1 MKEFEISEKVY
12 NEILNSKIVIFV
24 LLGYIDSK
32 GNVCNKKLIDLLPT
46 YKRKELTEYYEININ
61 ELANENEVIF
71 TCDDKDPVYCMFK
84 SKFMKSEKGY
94 TRSIKY
100 VMPKKEWEKSLE
112 KEKEVFFKNKEK
124 FFERVEDN
132 KHNSTDLSYI
142 NFENSDKLISSH
154 VEIMNDVFLIELP
167 KNIKKHTLKDNLKT
181 IKYLINKNDIYYVND
196 IKIKCFTKKNCI
208 VGKILKKITFKKNI
222 AFKSNHL
229 IFFPISSLYSGT
241 RYLFLN
247 LKNSIQKEQNN
258 LTSVDFFCDKEV
270 IDKVLCQKN
279 INIKYNSKLITL
291 IPKIQNI
298 CFTSAS
304 KSYYYKLQNVQFLN
318 NYIRLNLEKTTAA
331 DFLNKTDFIVFKLIK
346 MSDCYTAQLQT
357 SDNKFKTDK
366 NSKSEVNNYKTNIKS
381 KHNKTS
387 KRKTAIE
394 NNCSVKYVGDVLFI
408 RCKAPSFFHA
418 IKNGEITELN
428 LIKYKHNLISS
439 RYLENVKTVISYPE
453 LEAIHCKSTLRDGL
467 VHFQLHNDDIE
478 KKPILIKQYN
488 YSYDYFA
495 FFNSKETKE
504 KLQLIKSSNNHATKH
519 HNVIENEIQMVYFDK
534 KFEKYSTIKIIA
546 FYCRNCGMYF
556 CYYEQFLAELKRLG
570 LTLND
575 FLGKFY
581 DENNTNLT
589 LQVNS
594 LNVKSI
600 LTKYGYSVSK
610 QKGLSSAKRYQILSF
625 IIDKNIMTKAHV
637 ISHIQYLIH
646 YNGKKNSNKD
656 AVVKWKEDIE
666 NITFK

>member
-1 MKEFEISEKVY
+1 MKKFEISEKVY

-94 TRSIKY
+94 TRNIRY

-112 KEKEVFFKNKEK
+112 REKEIFFRNKDKISEGLEHK
-124 FFERVEDN
+124 EN
-132 KHNSTDLSYI
+132 TSADLTYI
-142 NFENSDKLISSH
+142 DFENSDKLISSH
-154 VEIMNDVFLIELP
+154 VEITDDVFLIELP

-181 IKYLINKNDIYYVND
+181 IKCLINKNGIYYVND
-196 IKIKCFTKKNCI
+196 IKIRCFTKKNCI
-208 VGKILKKITFKKNI
+208 VGKILKNITFKKNI
-222 AFKSNHL
+222 MFKSNRL
-229 IFFPISSLYSGT
+229 TFFPISSLYSDPH
-241 RYLFLN
+241 YLFLD
-247 LKNSIQKEQNN
+247 LKNSIQKEQNH
-258 LTSVDFFCDKEV
+258 LVSVDFFCDKEA
-270 IDKVLCQKN
+270 IDEVLCQKN
-279 INIKYNSKLITL
+279 INIKYNNKLIEL
-291 IPKIQNI
+291 IPQIRNI
-298 CFTSAS
+298 YFTSAS
-304 KSYYYKLQNVQFLN
+304 KSYYYKLQTVQFLN
-318 NYIRLNLEKTTAA
+318 GYIRLNLEKNVNA
-331 DFLNKTDFIVFKLIK
+331 DIFNKNDFIVFKLKK

-357 SDNKFKTDK
+357 LDNKLKTDK
-366 NSKSEVNNYKTNIKS
+366 NSTSEVNNYKTTIKS
-381 KHNKTS
+381 KLNKNS
-387 KRKTAIE
+387 KRKMAIE
-394 NNCSVKYVGDVLFI
+394 NKCSVKYVGDVLFI
-408 RCKAPSFFHA
+408 RCKAPSFLYT

-428 LIKYKHNLISS
+428 LIKFKHNLISS

-453 LEAIHCKSTLRDGL
+453 LESIHCKSTLRDGI
-467 VHFQLHNDDIE
+467 VRFQLHNDDTK

-504 KLQLIKSSNNHATKH
+504 KLQLIKSSNNHATKY

-534 KFEKYSTIKIIA
+534 KSEKYNTIKILA
-546 FYCRNCGMYF
+546 FYCRNCGIYF
-556 CYYEQFLAELKRLG
+556 CYYEQFLVELKRFG

-575 FLGKFY
+575 FLGEFY

-589 LQVNS
+589 LQINAI
-594 LNVKSI
+594 NVKSV

-625 IIDKNIMTKAHV
+625 IIDKDIMTKAHV